1 MQLFIL
7 QEHNVDSSAISD
19 HLDFLLSM
27 DGDPFA
33 DPVAPSH
40 SKIDS
45 EGAATLALGRNASLT
60 IGSQSLILVGQLV
73 LRQGCGFF

>member
-1 MQLFIL
+1 MLLSIL
-7 QEHNVDSSAISD
+7 QEHHVDCPATPD
-19 HLDFLLSM
+19 HLDSLLSM

-33 DPVAPSH
+33 DPVAPSYA
-40 SKIDS
+40 KVDS

-73 LRQGCGFF
+73 LRQGDGFL